1 MALRRSPPQE
11 DAMYSSAPSS
21 GTAVSAVRC
30 SMKETA
36 RRTACKAA
44 DAEICLNSKTVERLK
59 IALNT

>member
-1 MALRRSPPQE
+1 
-11 DAMYSSAPSS
+11 MYSSVPSS